1 MTKAIV
7 VEDAQL
13 ANAVAVARASS
24 NENGYRDTA
33 LLLCFFGTGMKP
45 AELSQ
50 LLVSDY
56 LPLVVSRWLRQ
67 WCEPR
72 LFSMAALVRCAG

>member
-1 MTKAIV
+1 MPKAIV

-13 ANAVAVARASS
+13 AHAVAVARASS
-24 NENGYRDTA
+24 KENGSRDAA

-56 LPLVVSRWLRQ
+56 LSPAGEPL
-67 WCEPR
+67 
-72 LFSMAALVRCAG
+72 AATVGGRVGL